1 MADPGEGL
9 GVTEDDDGYIQ
20 IMWAG
25 NRAKLLDAAD
35 AALLL
40 ARDLTEMFWGR

>member
-1 MADPGEGL
+1 MVDPNEGL
-9 GVTEDDDGYIQ
+9 GVTEDDGYIQ
-20 IMWAG
+20 IMRAG

-40 ARDLTEMFWGR
+40 ARDLTQMFWGR